1 MPIELFNRLIPIQ
14 KQAGETAWF
23 NFLDL
28 SGIPQSTKD
37 FLALSQKYKKI
48 LVSNVTIIRA
58 DQKNLITSF
67 IKLVDV
73 FYYVKICVI
82 ISAQANIKSLY
93 PEGPLRFEFAR
104 TQSQLIEMESRDYLR
119 RVDYDKKK

>member
-1 MPIELFNRLIPIQ
+1 MEKVFQYFAKNKKEFDMPIELFNRLIPIQ

-28 SGIPQSTKD
+28 SGIPRSTKD
-37 FLALSQKYKKI
+37 FLALLQKYKTI

-67 IKLVDV
+67 INN
-73 FYYVKICVI
+73 I
-82 ISAQANIKSLY
+82 IY
-93 PEGPLRFEFAR
+93 
-104 TQSQLIEMESRDYLR
+104 
-119 RVDYDKKK
+119 